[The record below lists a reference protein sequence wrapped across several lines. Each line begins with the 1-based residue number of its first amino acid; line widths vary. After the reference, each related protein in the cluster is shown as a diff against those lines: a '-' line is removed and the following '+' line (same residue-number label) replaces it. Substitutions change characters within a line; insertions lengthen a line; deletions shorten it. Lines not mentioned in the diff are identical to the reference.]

1 MKLYIKTKRKFLIIS
16 IFILLASLISIFVF
30 EKDVIGNFLLGI
42 FASTIIIAFQSDMA
56 SKVEESKL
64 LIKSLRQIRDLCY
77 EFEDFNTFSVDF
89 FSLNFENKFKN
100 FKNILNQL
108 FSINNE
114 LGKLSDLNKKTE
126 DELRNINEKILK
138 LEIELH
144 FIFKEFDNQNKKMKI
159 IYFIEFY
166 KIIKE
171 FNFNDLKQTVSFLG
185 WKIDSNE
192 FYKDD
197 YIEKKK
203 VIIDNMEYDTSI
215 QVYNKTIES
224 KNKIEYQALKNE
236 FEKYMKK

>member
-16 IFILLASLISIFVF
+16 IFILLASLVSIFVF
-30 EKDVIGNFLLGI
+30 EKQVIGNFLLGI
-42 FASTIIIAFQSDMA
+42 FASTIIIAFQADMA

-108 FSINNE
+108 FSINSE
-114 LGKLSDLNKKTE
+114 LGNLSDLNKKTE

-138 LEIELH
+138 LEMDLH

-171 FNFNDLKQTVSFLG
+171 FNFNDLKHTVSSLG

-197 YIEKKK
+197 YIEKEK
-203 VIIDNMEYDTSI
+203 VTIDNMEYDTSI

>member
-16 IFILLASLISIFVF
+16 IFILLASLVSIFVF
-30 EKDVIGNFLLGI
+30 EKQVIGNFLLGI
-42 FASTIIIAFQSDMA
+42 FASTIIIAFQADMA

-108 FSINNE
+108 FSINSE
-114 LGKLSDLNKKTE
+114 LGNLSDLNKKTE

-138 LEIELH
+138 LEMDLH

-171 FNFNDLKQTVSFLG
+171 FNFNDLKHTVSSLG

-203 VIIDNMEYDTSI
+203 VTIDNMEYDTSI